1 MENRRAI
8 DNLFFQP
15 FDNFKVVLGLS
26 KSYLIQKA
34 TKLFMRGANHKVQN
48 YEGVNSAMFV

>member
-34 TKLFMRGANHKVQN
+34 TTLFMRGADHKV
-48 YEGVNSAMFV
+48 